1 MASTNT
7 PELKVILC
15 GEYGVG
21 KVKKKIN
28 YVKLCL
34 LIIHN
39 FHL

>member
-21 KVKKKIN
+21 KVKKKNLIMQN
-28 YVKLCL
+28 YVY
-34 LIIHN
+34 
-39 FHL
+39 